1 MNTISFISSQSR
13 STAKAKASKVA
24 MTEFDLCM
32 WLGDAMPGDTLEY
45 YRGFLAKDAWRGPG
59 QRLREPERSVLERL
73 ASRARWASE
82 RGFAHLVQR
91 RIAHEQFSYLVIA
104 RPRPRGARGQLLLNE
119 LAKAA

>member
-1 MNTISFISSQSR
+1 MNTISFINPQSR
-13 STAKAKASKVA
+13 STGKAKVSKVA

-45 YRGFLAKDAWRGPG
+45 YRGFLAKDAWKGPG

-73 ASRARWASE
+73 AGRARWASE

-91 RIAHEQFSYLVIA
+91 RIAPEQFSYLVIA